1 MLRCRFAPT
10 LGAAL
15 LLAGCAASTE
25 TAATKEEPKGPPPR
39 KMTALPVVEYAG
51 DQADLLKSRD
61 PKLAANKKLAY
72 DFFRIV
78 LRGQQLDQA
87 EKFMAKDYM
96 QHNPNAD
103 TGLDGFLAYF
113 RANGGGPQ
121 PVPDRL
127 PGLVAIQAEGDYVTL
142 SFVRHY
148 QDPAIPGETYYTTWF
163 DMFRIVDGKIVEH
176 WDSAHKPPNPTPV
189 AAPAPKA

>member
-1 MLRCRFAPT
+1 MSHFLLVTALT
-10 LGAAL
+10 SAL
-15 LLAGCAASTE
+15 LLSGCAGKVE
-25 TAATKEEPKGPPPR
+25 TAETKENSKNPPPR
-39 KMTALPVVEYAG
+39 KMTALPVVEYSG
-51 DQADLLKSRD
+51 DQADLLKHAD
-61 PKLAANKKLAY
+61 PKVAANKKVAY

-87 EKFMAKDYM
+87 EKFMTEGYM

-103 TGLDGFLAYF
+103 TGREGFLAYF

-127 PGLVAIQAEGDYVTL
+127 PGLVAIQGEGDYVTL

-163 DMFRIVDGKIVEH
+163 DMFRIMDGKIVEH

-189 AAPAPKA
+189 AN